1 MSSFGATFG
10 IDNLLFLLRTAI
22 ITAELSFGAM
32 LLGGLLGLAVA
43 LGRTSSQQI
52 LRRGAAAYIGTV
64 QGIPVL
70 VVLFVVYFGLP
81 YAGINVPPLVAAILS
96 LSVFA
101 SGYLGDIWRG
111 AIESVARQQWEASAS
126 LAMTRAQQ
134 YRYII
139 LPQAI
144 RISLPPTVGFV
155 VQLVKNTSIVS
166 IVGVMELVRGGQ
178 VTSTATFQPLLVFG
192 VVAAI
197 YFCIC
202 FPLSLLSRKMESI
215 YG

>member
-1 MSSFGATFG
+1 MMSSFGSE
-10 IDNLLFLLRTAI
+10 NVWFLLSTAI
-22 ITAELSFGAM
+22 VTAELSLGAAFFGGM
-32 LLGGLLGLAVA
+32 LGFVVA
-43 LGRTSSQQI
+43 LCRASQQRA
-52 LRRGAAAYIGTV
+52 LRKVAAVYIAVV

-70 VVLFVVYFGLP
+70 VVLFLVYFGVSRV
-81 YAGINVPPLVAAILS
+81 GFDFPPLVAATLA
-96 LSVFA
+96 LSVFS

-111 AIESVARQQWEASAS
+111 AIESVPHQQWEASGS
-126 LAMTRAQQ
+126 LAMTRSQQ
-134 YRYII
+134 YRYVI
-139 LPQAI
+139 LPQAV
-144 RISLPPTVGFV
+144 RISLPPTVGFL

-166 IVGVMELVRGGQ
+166 IVGVIELVRGGQ
-178 VTSTATFQPLLVFG
+178 ITSTSTFQPLLAFS

>member
-1 MSSFGATFG
+1 MMSSFGS
-10 IDNLLFLLRTAI
+10 DNVWFLLYTAI
-22 ITAELSFGAM
+22 TTVELSLGATLFGGAF
-32 LLGGLLGLAVA
+32 GLMVA
-43 LGRTSSQQI
+43 LSRASHRRV
-52 LRRGAAAYIGTV
+52 LRNLAAIYIAAV
-64 QGIPVL
+64 QGMPVL
-70 VVLFVVYFGLP
+70 VVLFLVYFGVSRIGLDF
-81 YAGINVPPLVAAILS
+81 PPLVAATLA

-111 AIESVARQQWEASAS
+111 AIVSVPHQQWEASAS

-144 RISLPPTVGFV
+144 RISLPPTVGFI

-166 IVGVMELVRGGQ
+166 IVGVIELVRGGQ
-178 VTSTATFQPLLVFG
+178 ITSTATFQPLLVFG
-192 VVAAI
+192 VVAVI

>member
-1 MSSFGATFG
+1 MMSSFGP
-10 IDNLLFLLRTAI
+10 DNVWFLLHTAI
-22 ITAELSFGAM
+22 ATVELSLGATLFG
-32 LLGGLLGLAVA
+32 GVFGLAVA
-43 LGRTSSQQI
+43 LSRASQQRT
-52 LRRGAAAYIGTV
+52 LRKIAAIYIAAV
-64 QGIPVL
+64 QGMPVL
-70 VVLFVVYFGLP
+70 VVLFLVYFGVSRI
-81 YAGINVPPLVAAILS
+81 GFDFPPLVAATLA
-96 LSVFA
+96 LSVFS

-111 AIESVARQQWEASAS
+111 AIESVPRQQWEASAS

-144 RISLPPTVGFV
+144 RISLPPTVGFL

-166 IVGVMELVRGGQ
+166 IVGVIELVRGGQ
-178 VTSTATFQPLLVFG
+178 ITSTATFQPLLVFS
-192 VVAAI
+192 VVAVI